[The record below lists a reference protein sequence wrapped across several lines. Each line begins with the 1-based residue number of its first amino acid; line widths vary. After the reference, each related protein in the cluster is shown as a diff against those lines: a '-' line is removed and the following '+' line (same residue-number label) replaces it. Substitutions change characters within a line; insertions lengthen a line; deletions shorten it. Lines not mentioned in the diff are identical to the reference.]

1 MYSSP
6 DHRVQP
12 LCHEL
17 NHLFPTKAAKN
28 LILVSSATP
37 LTAGRTQVQ
46 GRSKVA
52 LSHTLS
58 YSWGPPFSYSVPAL
72 HPLEAGCSPWSR
84 FPLGMKPCG
93 LRAAWILWLH
103 LLHQSREPAGSWS
116 RLSPISLPS
125 WPWKRGVTVR
135 VIIDGELCALLHGHT
150 DASVE
155 RRRFLSCPVGGSA
168 RCAMNLLL
176 SLSRAFPAVIPA

>member
-1 MYSSP
+1 MYSFP

-28 LILVSSATP
+28 LMLVSSATP

-58 YSWGPPFSYSVPAL
+58 FSWGPPFSHSVPTL
-72 HPLEAGCSPWSR
+72 QPLEAGCSPWSR
-84 FPLGMKPCG
+84 FPMGRNLVASEQRGFSGYTCCTRAESLRVPDPGSHPSPFPPG
-93 LRAAWILWLH
+93 LRK
-103 LLHQSREPAGSWS
+103 EGSQ
-116 RLSPISLPS
+116 L
-125 WPWKRGVTVR
+125 G
-135 VIIDGELCALLHGHT
+135 
-150 DASVE
+150 
-155 RRRFLSCPVGGSA
+155 
-168 RCAMNLLL
+168 
-176 SLSRAFPAVIPA
+176 